1 MWSRKV
7 LVTMINIGKLRV
19 VHSTRS
25 KSFWRIYI
33 VKTKI
38 MPGLKKEPVE
48 RRMLIVD
55 FGKNNFMI
63 HFGGGI
69 RTRTSWQAEREF
81 RKKDKKDIK
90 WIRKEL
96 KFVDDINF
104 RDEL

>member
-69 RTRTSWQAEREF
+69 RTRTSWQAEKEF

>member
-1 MWSRKV
+1 
-7 LVTMINIGKLRV
+7 MINIGKFRV
-19 VHSTRS
+19 VHSASS
-25 KSFWRIYI
+25 KSFWRIYF
-33 VKTKI
+33 VKTGI
-38 MPGLKKEPVE
+38 MPGLKKEPVQ
-48 RRMLIVD
+48 RIVLIIN

>member
-1 MWSRKV
+1 
-7 LVTMINIGKLRV
+7 MINIGKFRV
-19 VHSTRS
+19 VHSVRS

-69 RTRTSWQAEREF
+69 RSRASWQVEREF
-81 RKKDKKDIK
+81 RKKDKKAIR

-96 KFVDDINF
+96 KFVNDIDF
-104 RDEL
+104 GDES